1 MCYMMHEV
9 QLAKSILW
17 TLKKQ
22 ISQFL
27 VQINCKGKQRWIN
40 LDITSYSVFR
50 HFLKTICVPESFL
63 STH

>member
-22 ISQFL
+22 IKSVSCTNKLQ
-27 VQINCKGKQRWIN
+27 GKTEM
-40 LDITSYSVFR
+40 DKFR
-50 HFLKTICVPESFL
+50 HNII
-63 STH
+63 